1 MPGVLTL
8 AAPGFSTGL
17 RLLDAG
23 LVAASLW
30 ACSWLR
36 PGGWT
41 DPLPWLA
48 LCSAAL
54 FVLLAEIR
62 GAYRSWRTGGLAQE
76 AGELLVAWLGVLFA
90 LLVFHF
96 ATQSGHSLSQ
106 RTFLAWAFGVPV
118 WIVASRIAL
127 RGLARRV
134 RARGGNT
141 RRVAIAGVGTLA
153 RRVAATL
160 RDEPWMGLQLVG
172 FFDDRR
178 RMRPAISK
186 EAAPLIAGSLDDL
199 VAASHRGEHDV
210 VYIALPL
217 RAERRIKTLVRRLA
231 EARVAVHLVPD
242 VTDLILL
249 RSRWLTL
256 GNTPVVSL
264 VDAPLDGMERA
275 VKRAEDLVLAVGA
288 LACASLPM
296 LLIAAAV
303 KLTSKGPVIF
313 RQRRYGLDGSE
324 ITVFKFRTMSVLEDG
339 PDVQQARR
347 NDPRVTKLGRIL
359 RATSL
364 DELPQL
370 FNILRGDMSMVG
382 PRPHPTVLDDQHR
395 DLIDLYFL
403 RHRMKPGLTGWAQVN
418 GFRGETDSLDKM
430 TGRIDHDLHYIR
442 QWSLPLDLKIVALT
456 VVRGFSG
463 KNAH

>member
-1 MPGVLTL
+1 
-8 AAPGFSTGL
+8 
-17 RLLDAG
+17 
-23 LVAASLW
+23 
-30 ACSWLR
+30 
-36 PGGWT
+36 
-41 DPLPWLA
+41 
-48 LCSAAL
+48 
-54 FVLLAEIR
+54 
-62 GAYRSWRTGGLAQE
+62 
-76 AGELLVAWLGVLFA
+76 
-90 LLVFHF
+90 
-96 ATQSGHSLSQ
+96 
-106 RTFLAWAFGVPV
+106 
-118 WIVASRIAL
+118 
-127 RGLARRV
+127 
-134 RARGGNT
+134 
-141 RRVAIAGVGTLA
+141 
-153 RRVAATL
+153 
-160 RDEPWMGLQLVG
+160 
-172 FFDDRR
+172 
-178 RMRPAISK
+178 
-186 EAAPLIAGSLDDL
+186 
-199 VAASHRGEHDV
+199 
-210 VYIALPL
+210 
-217 RAERRIKTLVRRLA
+217 
-231 EARVAVHLVPD
+231 
-242 VTDLILL
+242 
-249 RSRWLTL
+249 
-256 GNTPVVSL
+256 
-264 VDAPLDGMERA
+264 
-275 VKRAEDLVLAVGA
+275 
-288 LACASLPM
+288 M